1 MEWPPGPYE
10 YAMFALLAMTIPSQ
24 RFLTRDEVHMRVPL
38 RGLLDEIRDKGYWW
52 HIALYALMFIYKA
65 LIDHHNE
72 PMKARVGG
80 YTHWIHDIEGDWTL
94 WVQETFYNDLLTDL
108 LSAHYLFMYLFII
121 WFSPM
126 YYILS
131 RDEVMADKA
140 ALNYFVI
147 YLLAVPLYLF
157 FNIEV
162 TSSFIPGMEAPLY
175 HDDFTLAFFTSHDP
189 MDNAVPSLHIGL
201 PISLLILNRLH
212 CRSLGIDIKDWRHRE
227 FDLFILVNIGI
238 YAFSILYLGIHW
250 VVDIIPGI
258 ILAIVCAAFC
268 HAVQPIVRETA
279 LADWRNLLPDRQQ
292 TIFAAVSVV
301 LFSGVLIFGAID
313 GPGADEDVPNYRLGP
328 GDFII
333 DTVEVHSLSHP
344 VSVEISNVGE
354 SIPDMTGPAPSCIIV
369 KRSDVIYA
377 FDRGQFKE
385 GYDYYD
391 LDDYSI
397 NANHYLV
404 PGVTFEAQVETSSI
418 FDKHLIICQSPEV
431 VSELRITMHYVD
443 DELMW
448 SALLSS
454 WPSFIIFG
462 IAVEGL
468 IYRSKQIEGDD
479 IADVDSR

>member
-10 YAMFALLAMTIPSQ
+10 YAMFALLAMTIPIQ

-162 TSSFIPGMEAPLY
+162 TSSFIPGMESPLY
-175 HDDFTLAFFTSHDP
+175 YDDFTLAFFTSHDP
-189 MDNAVPSLHIGL
+189 MDNAIPSLHIGL

-227 FDLFILVNIGI
+227 FDLFVLVNVVI
-238 YAFSILYLGIHW
+238 YAFSIQYIGIHW

-268 HAVQPIVRETA
+268 HAIQPIVRETS
-279 LADWRNLLPDRQQ
+279 LTDWRDLLPDRQQ
-292 TIFAAVSVV
+292 TIFAAISVV

-313 GPGADEDVPNYRLGP
+313 GPGTDENIPNYRLGP

-344 VSVEISNVGE
+344 VIVEISNVGE
-354 SIPDMTGPAPSCIIV
+354 PNPELVGTMGLSCGIW
-369 KRSDVIYA
+369 KRSHIVDY
-377 FDRGQFKE
+377 FDRGRFAA
-385 GYDYYD
+385 GYDFYD
-391 LDDYSI
+391 LLDEPHHKV
-397 NANHYLV
+397 NWLK
-404 PGVTFEAQVETSSI
+404 PGESWQEEIETDSI
-418 FDKHLIICQSPEV
+418 FDTNLIVCDSPDG
-431 VSELRITMHYVD
+431 VSELRITMHYFD

-468 IYRSKQIEGDD
+468 TYRSKQIESDD
-479 IADVDSR
+479 IADVDS

>member
-10 YAMFALLAMTIPSQ
+10 YAMFALLLMTIPIQ
-24 RFLTRDEVHMRVPL
+24 RLLTRDEVHMRVPL

-52 HIALYALMFIYKA
+52 HISLYVLMFLYKA
-65 LIDHHNE
+65 IIDHHNE

-80 YTHWIHDIEGDWTL
+80 YTHWVHSIEGDWTL
-94 WVQETFYNDLLTDL
+94 WVQETFYSDLLTDL
-108 LSAHYLFMYLFII
+108 LSAHYLFMYLFMI

-157 FNIEV
+157 FNVEV

-175 HDDFTLAFFTSHDP
+175 HDEFTLAFFTSHDP
-189 MDNAVPSLHIGL
+189 MDNAVPSLHVGL

-212 CRSLGIDIKDWRHRE
+212 CRDLGIDIKDWRHRE
-227 FDLFILVNIGI
+227 FDIFVMANVAI
-238 YAFSILYLGIHW
+238 YFFSIQYLGIHW
-250 VVDIIPGI
+250 VIDIIPGI
-258 ILAIVCAAFC
+258 MLAVVCAAFC
-268 HAVQPIVRETA
+268 HAIQPIVRKTA
-279 LADWRNLLPDRQQ
+279 LADWRDLLPDRQQ

-301 LFSGVLIFGAID
+301 LFSGVLVFGAID

-344 VSVEISNVGE
+344 VTVEISNVGDPGPE
-354 SIPDMTGPAPSCIIV
+354 FDPDDPDIPHCGIW
-369 KRSDVIYA
+369 KRSHIVDY
-377 FDRGQFKE
+377 FDRGRFAS
-385 GYDYYD
+385 GYNYSD
-391 LDDYSI
+391 LLDQPMTTEHGRNLMPWESWR
-397 NANHYLV
+397 
-404 PGVTFEAQVETSSI
+404 VEIETDSI
-418 FDKHLIICQSPEV
+418 FDSHLVVCYLDEGDS
-431 VSELRITMHYVD
+431 VSELRITMYYVD

-468 IYRSKQIEGDD
+468 IYRSKQIE
-479 IADVDSR
+479 INE

>member
-10 YAMFALLAMTIPSQ
+10 YAMFALLLMTIPVQ
-24 RFLTRDEVHMRVPL
+24 RLLTRDEVHMRVPL

-52 HIALYALMFIYKA
+52 HIALYVLMFLYKA
-65 LIDHHNE
+65 IIDHHNE

-80 YTHWIHDIEGDWTL
+80 YTHWIHSIEGDWTL
-94 WVQETFYNDLLTDL
+94 WVQETFSNVLLTDL
-108 LSAHYLFMYLFII
+108 LSAHYLFMYLFMI

-147 YLLAVPLYLF
+147 YLLAVPMYLF
-157 FNIEV
+157 FNVEV

-175 HDDFTLAFFTSHDP
+175 HDEFTLAFFTTHDP

-212 CRSLGIDIKDWRHRE
+212 CRDLGIEIKDWRHRE
-227 FDLFILVNIGI
+227 FDIFVMANVAI
-238 YAFSILYLGIHW
+238 YFFSIQYLGIHW

-258 ILAIVCAAFC
+258 MLAVVCAAFC
-268 HAVQPIVRETA
+268 HTIQPIIRKTS
-279 LADWRNLLPDRQQ
+279 LADWRDLLPNRQQ
-292 TIFAAVSVV
+292 TIFAAASVV
-301 LFSGVLIFGAID
+301 LFSGVLVFGAID

-344 VSVEISNVGE
+344 VTVEISNVGE
-354 SIPDMTGPAPSCIIV
+354 STPEITQPAPSCMIV
-369 KRSDVIYA
+369 ERSDVIHL
-377 FDRGQFKE
+377 FNRGHFKD
-385 GYDYYD
+385 GYDYDD
-391 LDDYSI
+391 LANYS
-397 NANHYLV
+397 NQANHYLV
-404 PGVTFEAQVETSSI
+404 PGVTFETTVETDSL
-418 FDKHLIICQSPEV
+418 FDAHLIICASQSV

-448 SALLSS
+448 SALLAS

-462 IAVEGL
+462 IAIEGL
-468 IYRSKQIEGDD
+468 MYRSKQIESDD
-479 IADVDSR
+479 ISDINS